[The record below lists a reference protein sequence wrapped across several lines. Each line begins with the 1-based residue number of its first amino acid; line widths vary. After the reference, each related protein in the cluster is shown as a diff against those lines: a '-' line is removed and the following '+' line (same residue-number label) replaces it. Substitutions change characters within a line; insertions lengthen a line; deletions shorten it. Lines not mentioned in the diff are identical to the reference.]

1 MWAVWWRCDG
11 AVSQV
16 IIRPALSS
24 RNQDNYILNIVTQQT
39 FFISTVDT
47 VDTQTISTSFC
58 ILYTANRQ
66 FKPPLNYWISLP
78 KTIPRLALRLGPER
92 HDCAKQRAKQ
102 RAKRWWR
109 WWHLTTLTMAS
120 PHLHDVIRHVC
131 DVWRTIFGTESFNQ
145 TALLH
150 TVLRTSDLFQY
161 LINCGLHFDHSQHL
175 PHVCIW
181 CTHVYYD
188 VDFRMDRNIKIMKCW
203 LLIKSTGFQKHI
215 VQPRPGCADSIN
227 KELIH
232 KIFET
237 RHNNGGDM
245 FKTLHQSE
253 EEEEGGKKWCANQ
266 QGYWM
271 SSW

>member
-1 MWAVWWRCDG
+1 MRARWVTYGRGWWPLTTDCSD
-11 AVSQV
+11 
-16 IIRPALSS
+16 
-24 RNQDNYILNIVTQQT
+24 
-39 FFISTVDT
+39 
-47 VDTQTISTSFC
+47 STSHGVRLFE
-58 ILYTANRQ
+58 
-66 FKPPLNYWISLP
+66 WI
-78 KTIPRLALRLGPER
+78 
-92 HDCAKQRAKQ
+92 
-102 RAKRWWR
+102 
-109 WWHLTTLTMAS
+109 
-120 PHLHDVIRHVC
+120 
-131 DVWRTIFGTESFNQ
+131 

-150 TVLRTSDLFQY
+150 IFLRTSDLFRY

>member
-1 MWAVWWRCDG
+1 MNKLAENNPAACIAPWPRAAWLCQAEGQAEGQAVVTVVTSHHADNGQPTSSWCHQTCMRC
-11 AVSQV
+11 
-16 IIRPALSS
+16 
-24 RNQDNYILNIVTQQT
+24 
-39 FFISTVDT
+39 
-47 VDTQTISTSFC
+47 
-58 ILYTANRQ
+58 
-66 FKPPLNYWISLP
+66 
-78 KTIPRLALRLGPER
+78 
-92 HDCAKQRAKQ
+92 
-102 RAKRWWR
+102 
-109 WWHLTTLTMAS
+109 LTNNFL
-120 PHLHDVIRHVC
+120 
-131 DVWRTIFGTESFNQ
+131 NQ

>member
-131 DVWRTIFGTESFNQ
+131 DVWRTFFLKPNCTFAHCLENKRLVSISNKLWSPFWSFS
-145 TALLH
+145 TSPTCLH
-150 TVLRTSDLFQY
+150 MVYPRVLWCWFQ
-161 LINCGLHFDHSQHL
+161 
-175 PHVCIW
+175 
-181 CTHVYYD
+181 
-188 VDFRMDRNIKIMKCW
+188 
-203 LLIKSTGFQKHI
+203 
-215 VQPRPGCADSIN
+215 
-227 KELIH
+227 
-232 KIFET
+232 
-237 RHNNGGDM
+237 NGP
-245 FKTLHQSE
+245 
-253 EEEEGGKKWCANQ
+253 
-266 QGYWM
+266 
-271 SSW
+271 